1 LSGHVFLTWGDLT
14 RLACDAW
21 IVPTDGRL
29 VIEEPWS
36 EFVDVPADTGA
47 AWTAG
52 STRVLRGVARHPE
65 DERVPW
71 LLDVAG
77 NQRTDVAWYVDGVRQ
92 AVNAAAPGLAARPPL
107 FGRARPL
114 LALPLVG
121 GRYGG
126 TAERAGAVVSELLP
140 VLDQLASAHG
150 LDIVLVLYQAQA
162 FTAAQAVRR
171 RRTPAQPSPKL
182 DAAAAAQAARLAD
195 LAAAGRLVLFL
206 GAGVSAGAG
215 LPTWGELLKRL
226 ARDAGIAQTDVPA
239 LERLEERDRALVI
252 EGRLRQRGTTL
263 GGEVARSFRAVPWRA
278 LTHTQLAA
286 LPIAEAATTN
296 YDTLFEDARRDLG
309 LVTTVLPYEA
319 VGADARWLLKLHGCI
334 THPEDIVI
342 TRDDYL
348 RYNERRA
355 ALAGIVQALLVTRHM
370 LFVGFSLRDEH
381 FNRIMHDVRKAV
393 RATETGRA
401 EPFGTALVLA
411 REPFLEELWK
421 DDLHLVS
428 FGETS
433 GDRAVAARRLQIFL
447 DHVLTGATTTVPH
460 LLDRAYDAVLDDRE
474 RAVRDALRGLRS
486 AVPAAAHGT
495 AAWKRVEAFL
505 HSVGGQ
511 ETD

>member
-1 LSGHVFLTWGDLT
+1 VNGHVFLTWGDLT

-21 IVPTDGRL
+21 IVPTDAHL
-29 VIEEPWS
+29 FIEEPWTS
-36 EFVDVPADTGA
+36 FVRAPAHA
-47 AWTAG
+47 PG
-52 STRVLRGVARHPE
+52 SWVADGRRVVRGEATRDDDA
-65 DERVPW
+65 RVPW

-92 AVNAAAPGLAARPPL
+92 AVDTAAAELAGRAAL

-114 LALPLVG
+114 VALPLVG

-126 TAERAGAVVSELLP
+126 LAKRAGAVVAELLP
-140 VLDQLASAHG
+140 VLGDLAAAHA
-150 LDIVLVLYQAQA
+150 LDIALVLFNGQA
-162 FTAAQAVRR
+162 FTAAQTERR
-171 RRTPAQPSPKL
+171 RRALPADSAEF
-182 DAAAAAQAARLAD
+182 DAGAGAQVQRLAD

-226 ARDAGIAQTDVPA
+226 ALRAGIAESDVPA

-252 EGRLRQRGTTL
+252 EGRLRQRGSTL
-263 GGEVARSFRAVPWRA
+263 GEDVATSFRAAPWRA

-296 YDTLFEDARRDLG
+296 YDTLFEDARRDIG
-309 LVTTVLPYEA
+309 LATTVLPYES
-319 VGADARWLLKLHGCI
+319 VGADARWLLKLHGCV

-381 FNRIMHDVRKAV
+381 FHRIIHDVRKAV
-393 RATETGRA
+393 RSTDTGRN
-401 EPFGTALVLA
+401 EPFGTALVLG

-421 DDLHLVS
+421 DDLHLVA
-428 FGETS
+428 FGGNS
-433 GDRAVAARRLQIFL
+433 DDRAVAARRLQIFL
-447 DHVLTGATTTVPH
+447 DGVLTGATTTVSH
-460 LLDRAYDAVLDDRE
+460 LLDGAYDAVLDDDDRC
-474 RAVRDALRGLRS
+474 VRDALRQMKR
-486 AVPAAAHGT
+486 AVPAAARGT
-495 AAWKRVEAFL
+495 PAWKRVAEFL
-505 HSVGGQ
+505 RSVGD
-511 ETD
+511 EE